1 MQIMIIILMYPL
13 TLIRLFSPS
22 SRYFRN
28 CVKKKSS
35 HSITAKA
42 CFDTSQLQYN
52 GRVRV
57 QAVTDYHQLSL
68 SPIPSFLFDL
78 IVKKILI
85 SQQISGVRVLSSR
98 VSSKT
103 QSQDHNFQ
111 YLGMKIRCLI

>member
-1 MQIMIIILMYPL
+1 MYPL

-52 GRVRV
+52 GVRGL
-57 QAVTDYHQLSL
+57 TIISCHCHQSL
-68 SPIPSFLFDL
+68 VFLFDL
-78 IVKKILI
+78 IVKKNFNL
-85 SQQISGVRVLSSR
+85 SADLFGPCAVQQGVR
-98 VSSKT
+98 
-103 QSQDHNFQ
+103 
-111 YLGMKIRCLI
+111 